1 MRFIQLMAWA
11 APVAALGIAGCGPAG
26 GAAGGN
32 DAPKLDTDFS
42 TDTHEFEAVADGV
55 YFVRYT
61 APGFNSNSLVIVG
74 DEDVIL
80 VDSHITPAKAREL
93 LASIRQVTD
102 NPVGVVIN
110 THFHYDH
117 AHGNQAFPGARIV
130 GHTFTREKMA
140 GAPLEE
146 KTFLSHLM
154 GTRTGIERLQAAVA
168 GAETEEARQEA
179 ETRLAATEA
188 YLATLEEVAPVPP
201 NVVLEERITLYRGD
215 REIEVVFCGRGHTGG
230 DVVVVLPN
238 DRLVFTGDLMLA
250 GPSWLGDGYV
260 DEWPE
265 TLEKLKGVVFP
276 DDVILPGHG
285 PKFTDRDHVLISS
298 VQDFYRELWAQV
310 AKLRRQGKSIEEAAA
325 EVDLRHFEE
334 RLPGRR
340 LGFDVQAVGRIYKRF
355 AELEALE
362 AAEWRV
368 EGEI

>member
-1 MRFIQLMAWA
+1 MRFILLMAWA
-11 APVAALGIAGCGPAG
+11 VVAAVLAGCGPAG
-26 GAAGGN
+26 TVTSGG
-32 DAPKLDTDFS
+32 DEAPKLDTDFS
-42 TDTHEFEAVADGV
+42 TGTHEFEAVADGV

-93 LASIRQVTD
+93 LASIREVTD
-102 NPVGVVIN
+102 NPIGVVIN

-154 GTRTGIERLQAAVA
+154 GTRTGVERLQAAVA
-168 GAETEEARQEA
+168 AAAETEEARQEA

-188 YLATLEEVAPVPP
+188 YLSTLEEVAPVPP

-265 TLEKLKGVVFP
+265 TLENLKAVVFP

-310 AKLRRQGKSIEEAAA
+310 AKLRLQGKTIEEAAA

-340 LGFDVQAVGRIYKRF
+340 LGFDVQAVGRIYERL
-355 AELEALE
+355 AEREAID
-362 AAEWRV
+362 AAEWQV